1 MPNPEILQ
9 VTDYLQK
16 NTPENSVLIILGA
29 DWSPLVPYYSKRRS
43 LMIPDWTNLTDDQV
57 NQALR
62 NLKGEKI
69 GALLVC
75 GPSRY
80 PAEKLLQQAKAAG
93 LDFPIMQCGQLP
105 LR

>member
-1 MPNPEILQ
+1 
-9 VTDYLQK
+9 
-16 NTPENSVLIILGA
+16 
-29 DWSPLVPYYSKRRS
+29 
-43 LMIPDWTNLTDDQV
+43 MIPEMPGMTEGQV
-57 NQALR
+57 QLALN

-80 PAEKLLQQAKAAG
+80 PAEKLIEQAKAAG

>member
-1 MPNPEILQ
+1 
-9 VTDYLQK
+9 
-16 NTPENSVLIILGA
+16 
-29 DWSPLVPYYSKRRS
+29 
-43 LMIPDWTNLTDDQV
+43 MIPDWPSLTEVQVKQAMENL
-57 NQALR
+57 R
-62 NLKGEKI
+62 GEKI

-80 PAEKLLQQAKAAG
+80 PADKLLQQAKAAG